1 MEKNLWKLHL
11 LFMPT
16 CSLYLK
22 IWELVIMN
30 LIKSSTTKISKNTP
44 SGYSL
49 FTHSWFDTTKTKLD
63 CYRGKYCMERF
74 CNDLKEH
81 VTKIINYQKKT
92 KRNDAVNLWSK

>member
-49 FTHSWFDTTKTKLD
+49 FTHSSFDTTKTKLD

-81 VTKIINYQKKT
+81 VTKIINYQKK
-92 KRNDAVNLWSK
+92 KKKWCC